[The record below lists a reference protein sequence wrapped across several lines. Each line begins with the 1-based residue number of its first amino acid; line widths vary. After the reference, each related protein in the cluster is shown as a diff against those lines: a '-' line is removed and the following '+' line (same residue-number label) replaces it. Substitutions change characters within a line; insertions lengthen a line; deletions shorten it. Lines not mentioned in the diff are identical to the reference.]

1 MTCWAGNKPGCRG
14 LGHSAIGSWSR
25 SIYQR
30 IGADQTQAKERALLE
45 DQIRAGGIK
54 SDLWQSVSSGQQ
66 CACYK
71 ESNQQSDRKC
81 RSCYGTGYVPGFLKF
96 GYTTEWMSVV
106 DTDVTL
112 TNLEITKKFHSA
124 KVILQDGETTGTIES
139 GDKTFSRTAIGSVWE
154 HEAVD
159 FVRDDTNTSVTV
171 EYSLDS
177 GSTWSDISNLSTV
190 NPSSGTI
197 RFRAT
202 LTRSSASNLSPLF
215 EIVRARYPRIDLSE
229 QFNGEYLFGPWIR
242 IMRVIPVKREAKTAY
257 GDLPKYTSG
266 FWVTGLSMF
275 DPSITPNTDEDLIDG
290 RYNLIKIL
298 EGRNVDQRYIITSI
312 QHSDP
317 RAYLVTQNFEMRVE
331 SPEGPR
337 AAAW

>member
-1 MTCWAGNKPGCRG
+1 MVCWVTSKPGCKG

-25 SIYQR
+25 DIYQR
-30 IGADQTQAKERALLE
+30 ISQDASQAKQRALLE

-54 SDLWQSVSSGQQ
+54 ADLWQSVSSGQQ

-81 RSCYGTGYVPGFLKF
+81 KSCYGTGYVPGFLKF
-96 GYTTEWMSVV
+96 GYTTEWMSAV

-124 KVILQDGETTGTIES
+124 KVILQDGQTTGTIES
-139 GDKTFSRTAIGSVWE
+139 GDKSFSRTAFGSVWE
-154 HEAVD
+154 YEAAT
-159 FVRDDTNTSVTV
+159 FVRDTANTSATV

-177 GSTWSDISNLSTV
+177 GSTWSDMSALPTA
-190 NPSSGTI
+190 NPASGTI

-202 LTRSSASNLSPLF
+202 LTRASASNLSPLF
-215 EIVRARYPRIDLSE
+215 EIVRARFSRVDLSS
-229 QFNGEYLFGPWIR
+229 QFGDEYRMGPWLL
-242 IMRVIPVKREAKTAY
+242 IMRVIPVKRESKTEY

-266 FWVTGLSMF
+266 FWITGLSMF

-290 RYNLIKIL
+290 RGNLVKIL
-298 EGRNVDQRYIITSI
+298 EGRNAGQRYIITSI

-317 RAYLVTQNFEMRVE
+317 LAYLVTQNFEMRIE
-331 SPEGPR
+331 SPDGPR
-337 AAAW
+337 SAVW